1 METSTHLFNPRK
13 LEELASSQLFL
24 SHCHTLSRATSQNA
38 LQITRLWLQP
48 SLNKLRWI
56 ICKRLKE
63 CLLQMGIVQRLREQS
78 DLLDETNKQ
87 WWQGKNEADVPS
99 VFFRMAWRTRFYTS
113 SSSLVNV
120 ATDSLDIWTEVPIR
134 FFRAISSIFI
144 STSHADGR
152 SGGGTVGSRRYCK
165 TIGSE
170 PPKCRFTSSGI
181 CWNAIVSEP
190 KIYTKHDN
198 DQAEMK
204 RTP

>member
-1 METSTHLFNPRK
+1 MCKDCASKAICLTRPTSSGDKGRMK
-13 LEELASSQLFL
+13 
-24 SHCHTLSRATSQNA
+24 
-38 LQITRLWLQP
+38 
-48 SLNKLRWI
+48 
-56 ICKRLKE
+56 
-63 CLLQMGIVQRLREQS
+63 QMYHQF
-78 DLLDETNKQ
+78 
-87 WWQGKNEADVPS
+87 
-99 VFFRMAWRTRFYTS
+99 FFRMAWRTRFYTS

-120 ATDSLDIWTEVPIR
+120 ATDSLDIWTEVAIR